1 MDARLAV
8 VRARNRRRLAAR
20 IQADAALCRMPLT
33 EWVALTRPERKRRL
47 AAARNATRRTA

>member
-47 AAARNATRRTA
+47 AAARKDTT